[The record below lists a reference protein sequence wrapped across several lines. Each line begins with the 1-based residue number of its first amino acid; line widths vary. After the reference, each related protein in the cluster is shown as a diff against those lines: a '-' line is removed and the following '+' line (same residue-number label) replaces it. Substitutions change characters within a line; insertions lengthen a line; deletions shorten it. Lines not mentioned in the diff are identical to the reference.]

1 MEADEEPTEEEVEEE
16 ELEEEED
23 DGQEYCYGIPI
34 ASMTEGIQPLE
45 LVILV
50 QGINM
55 ETGSPTMTMI
65 GSDGITPWA
74 AAGMMSIEL
83 ERIKVMTIMHSY
95 TEVTEEEEEDE

>member
-1 MEADEEPTEEEVEEE
+1 MEADEEPTEEEE
-16 ELEEEED
+16 ELEEELED

-34 ASMTEGIQPLE
+34 ASMTDGIQPLE

-65 GSDGITPWA
+65 GSEGITPWA
-74 AAGMMSIEL
+74 AAGMMTIEL
-83 ERIKVMTIMHSY
+83 ERIKMMTIMHSY
-95 TEVTEEEEEDE
+95 TEVESEEEEDE